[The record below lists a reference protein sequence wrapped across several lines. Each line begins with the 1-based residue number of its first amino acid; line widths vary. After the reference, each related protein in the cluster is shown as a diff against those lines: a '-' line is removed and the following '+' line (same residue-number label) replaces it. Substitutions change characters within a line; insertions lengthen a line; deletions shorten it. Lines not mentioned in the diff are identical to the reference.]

1 MCLYGKYTIMVRK
14 MEVYCYDLSPGFSQK
29 QMNDF

>member
-1 MCLYGKYTIMVRK
+1 MCFYGKYTIMVRK
-14 MEVYCYDLSPGFSQK
+14 MEVYCYDLSPSFSQK